1 MVRSWFHSQVTRL
14 FLHPRFA
21 IGSNAEALRN
31 SLILDSVVWDEGEID
46 EFILTIRFAVFSDS
60 SMQEGVVAVEV
71 EDADEI
77 ATP

>member
-1 MVRSWFHSQVTRL
+1 MR
-14 FLHPRFA
+14 A
-21 IGSNAEALRN
+21 K
-31 SLILDSVVWDEGEID
+31 ID

-60 SMQEGVVAVEV
+60 SMQDGVVAVEV